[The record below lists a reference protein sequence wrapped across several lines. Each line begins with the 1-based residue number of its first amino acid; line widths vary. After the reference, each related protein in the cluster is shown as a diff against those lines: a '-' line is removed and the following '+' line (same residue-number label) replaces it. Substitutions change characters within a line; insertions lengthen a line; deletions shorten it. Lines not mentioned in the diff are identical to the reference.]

1 MIKTGAITI
10 QGHEIHYE
18 WINPKLIDEGKPVI
32 IFLHHGLGSIKQ
44 WGKFPERIS
53 NLMQCPALVYDR
65 LGYGKSSAFTQ
76 ARDSRYLHY
85 EALTILPQ
93 LIEKLNITNK
103 IILFGHSD
111 GATIVLIYAAHHS
124 EKLIAV
130 VSEAPHVIIEEVSI
144 SGIKDSINDYE
155 NGVLKPLLTKYH
167 NEKTDLMFYG
177 WALTWTNV
185 LQKDWNI
192 IEEMATITTP
202 VMVIYG
208 DKDEYGTLEQINV
221 IKKTVKNKVET
232 VVIKECSHFP
242 HKEKEEEVTT
252 IVVDF
257 LKKMALDI

>member
-1 MIKTGAITI
+1 MIKTGTITI
-10 QGHEIHYE
+10 EDHKIHYE
-18 WINPKLIDEGKPVI
+18 WINAKLIDQGKPVI

-65 LGYGKSSAFTQ
+65 LGYGKSSAFTE

-85 EALTILPQ
+85 EALTMLPQ

-111 GATIVLIYAAHHS
+111 GATIILIYAAHHS
-124 EKLIAV
+124 DKLIAV

-155 NGVLKPLLTKYH
+155 NGKLKPLLAKYH
-167 NEKTDLMFYG
+167 GEKTDSMFNG

-192 IEEMATITTP
+192 IDELKTITTP
-202 VMVIYG
+202 LMVIYG
-208 DKDEYGTLEQINV
+208 DKDEYGTIEQINV
-221 IKKTVKNKVET
+221 IKKYVKNKVET
-232 VVIKECSHFP
+232 ALINDCAHFP
-242 HKEKEEEVTT
+242 HKEKEEEVTALV
-252 IVVDF
+252 IDF
-257 LKKMALDI
+257 FKKMALNI